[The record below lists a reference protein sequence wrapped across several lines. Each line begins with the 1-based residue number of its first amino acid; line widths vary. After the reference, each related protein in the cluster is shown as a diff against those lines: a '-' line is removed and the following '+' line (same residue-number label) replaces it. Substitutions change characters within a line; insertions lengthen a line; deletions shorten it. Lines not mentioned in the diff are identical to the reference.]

1 MGNMIKVGMADLKI
15 CKAPDALTTLGLGSC
30 IGACLYDPVVKIAGM
45 VHYMLPDSTKIKS
58 NQNIAKFVDT
68 GIRELIRLMEE
79 AGARKSRI
87 VAKIAGGARMF
98 AVSASV
104 NLPVLNVGENNIEA
118 ARLNLSENGIAIIAE
133 DVGLNY
139 GRTIEFY
146 AEDGSLTIKAVG
158 KDIKVI

>member
-58 NQNIAKFVDT
+58 NQNIAKFGDT
-68 GIRELIRLMEE
+68 GIRELRRLMEE

-104 NLPVLNVGENNIEA
+104 NLPGLNVGENNIEA

>member
-1 MGNMIKVGMADLKI
+1 
-15 CKAPDALTTLGLGSC
+15 
-30 IGACLYDPVVKIAGM
+30 
-45 VHYMLPDSTKIKS
+45 
-58 NQNIAKFVDT
+58 
-68 GIRELIRLMEE
+68 MEE

-104 NLPVLNVGENNIEA
+104 NLPGLNVGENNIEA